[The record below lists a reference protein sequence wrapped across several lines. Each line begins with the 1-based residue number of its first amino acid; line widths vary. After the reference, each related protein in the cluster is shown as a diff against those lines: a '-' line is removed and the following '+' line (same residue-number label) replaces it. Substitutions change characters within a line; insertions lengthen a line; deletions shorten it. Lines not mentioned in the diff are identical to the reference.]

1 MGPLSGIKVV
11 DLTSVL
17 MGPYA
22 TQYLGDYGA
31 DVIKVEPPSGD
42 VIRRAGPAR
51 SPAMGPLFFNANRS
65 KRSVVLNLKT
75 EEGRDLLLDMCRDA
89 DVLVYNVRPAAMKRL
104 GLSWDEVRAVN
115 PRLIYAGL
123 YGYGQQGRYAARPAY
138 DDLIQGAAT
147 LPYLFMVSGSDEPRY
162 VPTAMADRVVGLTAL
177 SGILAAL
184 IGRGRSGTGQR
195 VDVPMFETMVSFVLS
210 DHLGGLTF
218 DPPLDKG
225 GYARHLARDR
235 RPLPTSDGHICALVY
250 TDDHW
255 RRFLAAIGHAD
266 LMETDPRFAT
276 FAARNENI
284 AAVYGWLAEIFRTR
298 TSAQWIDLLDEADVP
313 VMAMHTLETVLNDPH
328 LTDVGFFNTMD
339 HPSEGRI
346 LSMANPVQMSETPIE
361 LVRHTPLLG
370 EHTVEVLREL
380 GVPDDRIAALVEQG
394 VAGTPARS

>member
-1 MGPLSGIKVV
+1 MGPLSGIKVI

-42 VIRRAGPAR
+42 VIRHAGPSR
-51 SPAMGPLFFNANRS
+51 SPAMGPLFVNANRS

-177 SGILAAL
+177 SGILAAI
-184 IGRGRSGTGQR
+184 IGRGRSGVGQR

-235 RPLPTSDGHICALVY
+235 RPLPTADGHICALVY

-255 RRFLAAIGHAD
+255 RRFLAAVGHAD

-284 AAVYGWLAEIFRTR
+284 GVVYGWLAEIFRTR
-298 TSAQWIDLLDEADVP
+298 SSAQWIDLLDEADVP

>member
-1 MGPLSGIKVV
+1 MGPLSGIKVI

-42 VIRRAGPAR
+42 VIRRAGPSR
-51 SPAMGPLFFNANRS
+51 SPTMGPLFLNTNRS

-75 EEGRDLLLDMCRDA
+75 PQGRDLLLDLCRDA

-123 YGYGQQGRYAARPAY
+123 YGYGQKGRYALRPAY

-177 SGILAAL
+177 SGILAAI
-184 IGRGRSGTGQR
+184 IGRSRTGVGQR
-195 VDVPMFETMVSFVLS
+195 VDVPMFETMVSFVLA

-218 DPPLDKG
+218 DPPLDGG
-225 GYARHLARDR
+225 GYGRQLARDR
-235 RPLPTSDGHICALVY
+235 RPLPTSDGHVCVLVY

-255 RRFLAAIGHAD
+255 RRFLAAIGQAD
-266 LMETDPRFAT
+266 LMDTDPRFAT
-276 FAARNENI
+276 FTGRNENI
-284 AAVYGWLAEIFRTR
+284 AFVYGWLAEVFRTR
-298 TSAQWIDLLDEADVP
+298 SSAEWIDLLDAADVP
-313 VMAMHTLETVLNDPH
+313 VMAMHTLESVLNDPH
-328 LTDVGFFNTMD
+328 LADVGFFRAME
-339 HPSEGRI
+339 HPSEGRV
-346 LSMANPVQMSETPIE
+346 LAMSNPVQMSQTSAEIS
-361 LVRHTPLLG
+361 RHPPALG
-370 EHTVEVLREL
+370 EHTVEILREL
-380 GVPDDRIAALVEQG
+380 GIPEERIATLLESG
-394 VAGTPARS
+394 VAGAPG